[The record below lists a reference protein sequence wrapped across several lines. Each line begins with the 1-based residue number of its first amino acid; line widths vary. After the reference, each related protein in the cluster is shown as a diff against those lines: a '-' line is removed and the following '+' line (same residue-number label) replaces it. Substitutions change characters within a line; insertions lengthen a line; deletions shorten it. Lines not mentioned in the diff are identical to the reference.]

1 MKNSKKN
8 GKKES
13 HVTKEKKRNLLAERN
28 VKRANR
34 LSDPLSELPDFKV
47 YCKNELNLELE
58 CKKVRDLDTGTV
70 DGLFNLLKKNMEQ
83 LYRNCDWG
91 WDDKK
96 KLSQMTE
103 PAAWYLIARDEAK
116 TPVAFS
122 HFRFDMDYGVDV
134 LYLYELQLEES
145 VRRKG
150 LGKFMSETIELI
162 AFKNNMKKV
171 VLTCFKHNPEAIEF
185 YKSMNFKVD
194 CTSPEDEESFCYYIL
209 SKPNIHLETTGS

>member
-1 MKNSKKN
+1 MKNNKKN

-13 HVTKEKKRNLLAERN
+13 HVTKEKKRNILGERN

-34 LSDPLSELPDFKV
+34 LADPLAELPSLKV
-47 YCKNELNLELE
+47 YNKNGLNLELQ
-58 CKKVRDLDTGTV
+58 CKKVRDLDSATV
-70 DGLFNLLKKNMEQ
+70 DVLFSLLKKNMEK
-83 LYRNCDWG
+83 LYQTSDWG

-103 PAAWYLIARDEAK
+103 PAAWYLIARDESK

-150 LGKFMSETIELI
+150 LGKFMSEAIEFI
-162 AFKNNMKKV
+162 AFKNNLKKV
-171 VLTCFKHNPEAIEF
+171 VLTCFKHNPEAMEF
-185 YKSMNFKVD
+185 YKSMNFTVD
-194 CTSPEDEESFCYYIL
+194 CTSPEDESYCYVIL
-209 SKPNIHLETTGS
+209 SKPNINLETTES